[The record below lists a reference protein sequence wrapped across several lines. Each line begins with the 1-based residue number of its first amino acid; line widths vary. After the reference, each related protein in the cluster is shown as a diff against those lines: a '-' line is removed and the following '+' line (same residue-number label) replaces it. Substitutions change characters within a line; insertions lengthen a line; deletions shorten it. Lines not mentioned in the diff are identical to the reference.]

1 MFNFCCRYSWEYCR
15 ILSFDLIIGSWLLS
29 PLHYCNVR
37 YWIRRLCRV
46 PAALGKGTFCRRQR
60 LCRVRLSAKPTRQR
74 SGRQRNLCRVPRGR
88 HSAKDLP
95 SATPALGK
103 GNGRRQLDGTL
114 CRVPTCQALGK
125 GIFFLKISSPSADVS
140 GTQHFFLKKSLP
152 SAGTRQRFGHFAE
165 CHASTR
171 QSWALLGK
179 MPSFAECWH
188 SAKLGI
194 FFLLFFCFLAFQ
206 TCNFTYIHDNKL
218 EYHIKIT
225 FHHQMMSQHDISS

>member
-1 MFNFCCRYSWEYCR
+1 MPSAGRTRQRN
-15 ILSFDLIIGSWLLS
+15 L
-29 PLHYCNVR
+29 
-37 YWIRRLCRV
+37 
-46 PAALGKGTFCRRQR
+46 CRRQR

-125 GIFFLKISSPSADVS
+125 GFFFLKNSSPSADVS
-140 GTQHFFLKKSLP
+140 GTRHFFLKNSLP
-152 SAGTRQRFGHFAE
+152 TAMWGTRQRFFFKKKA
-165 CHASTR
+165 
-171 QSWALLGK
+171 
-179 MPSFAECWH
+179 FAECWH
-188 SAKLGI
+188 SAKVWSLYRVPRQHSAKLGSAGKNAQLCRVLALGKAG
-194 FFLLFFCFLAFQ
+194 FFLFFFYFLAFQ

-225 FHHQMMSQHDISS
+225 FHHQMTSQHDISS